1 MAKENE
7 EMNSSGAGSS
17 VFEKPERAKAAKQPV
32 SVYIKRYWQLYLLLL
47 IPMVYFAVFK
57 YSPMY
62 YVLIAFKKYSI
73 VQTVAQMP
81 WAKNHGFQYFI
92 QAFKNKDFIYAL
104 RNTIFLN
111 LLDII
116 LGFPVPIIFA
126 LLLNEL
132 RFKFFKK
139 SVQTIAYMPHFLS
152 WVIIYGLALQLFA
165 PANGL
170 INILIKNLG
179 GQTVHFLDDVVGNDN
194 VHAAHRRYAVSVVVD
209 VAVCDGK
216 VHALLSHEVRHSDAS
231 HHVECRVALNLAI
244 GNGNVGGSRKVELR
258 NVAVVLRVLPERTVV
273 YLYGAEEVSRTADGS
288 LAAKLEGAV
297 FYSKLSTVGAEKQ
310 CSRTAAVV
318 LPERTVGHVE
328 SGSGVVF
335 QSHELER
342 DVLYVSN
349 SSVIVYLNAV
359 RRIVFVVFCQC
370 NTVFSCN
377 ERCLSLDDQLS
388 IVGKVNRSLLVDDKL
403 VGSRNDGAERYK
415 IFVFADF
422 AHSAVSRSRQLFK
435 RVGCSV
441 AGCGEV
447 VGKR

>member
-17 VFEKPERAKAAKQPV
+17 VFDKPERAKAAKQPV

-47 IPMVYFAVFK
+47 IPMAYFAVFK

-73 VQTVAQMP
+73 VQSVAQMP

-170 INILIKNLG
+170 INIFIKNLG
-179 GQTVHFLDDVVGNDN
+179 GQTVHFLDDANTWVKTYIGLGIWQSFGWNSIIYLAAISGISPELYEAASVDGAGRFQKMWHITLPGIRPTIVVLLIL
-194 VHAAHRRYAVSVVVD
+194 
-209 VAVCDGK
+209 
-216 VHALLSHEVRHSDAS
+216 AL
-231 HHVECRVALNLAI
+231 
-244 GNGNVGGSRKVELR
+244 GNVL
-258 NVAVVLRVLPERTVV
+258 
-273 YLYGAEEVSRTADGS
+273 
-288 LAAKLEGAV
+288 
-297 FYSKLSTVGAEKQ
+297 
-310 CSRTAAVV
+310 
-318 LPERTVGHVE
+318 
-328 SGSGVVF
+328 GSGFDRPFALQNNLVMKNAEVISTFVYKYGIKGLQFSLTTAVGLF
-335 QSHELER
+335 QSVANVIFL
-342 DVLYVSN
+342 LFSN
-349 SSVIVYLNAV
+349 W
-359 RRIVFVVFCQC
+359 F
-370 NTVFSCN
+370 
-377 ERCLSLDDQLS
+377 
-388 IVGKVNRSLLVDDKL
+388 
-403 VGSRNDGAERYK
+403 SRNMGERG
-415 IFVFADF
+415 IM
-422 AHSAVSRSRQLFK
+422 
-435 RVGCSV
+435 
-441 AGCGEV
+441 
-447 VGKR
+447 